1 MQRQHEKD
9 KNQDQTLF
17 AIIIFLNSQSS
28 IVFNWR
34 GGGGGVKVTVN
45 LPGGTFEGLIVGPSG
60 RWVRLEV
67 GWGHQGGRRGRM

>member
-1 MQRQHEKD
+1 M
-9 KNQDQTLF
+9 
-17 AIIIFLNSQSS
+17 
-28 IVFNWR
+28 FNWR
-34 GGGGGVKVTVN
+34 GGGGGGVKVTVN